1 MRALARW
8 IVLVLAIA
16 AAVPAIA
23 QRFETGATA
32 VVVDVVVRDRGG
44 RQITDLT
51 LADFELTEDG
61 VPQRLTSIELVG
73 TPTSTDAAPPA
84 ASGGTSTANPAT
96 TSTGTPA
103 QPRYTALVFDRLDAE
118 SMVIA
123 RSGGEQAIAGAGP
136 ADVVAVFVVDGGL
149 RMLQGFTADRGALTK
164 AVGVAVQRAA
174 QLVTRNAQ
182 GERSDGGGSPSGIAS
197 AESGAGEIVAGRPAE
212 MASIAV
218 PRVARNTWE
227 MLERQ
232 FNGHSSTDG
241 VMTATAALAALPG
254 RKTLLYFTDGIAVP
268 DDVLPRIQD
277 VVAAANRGQVTIYGI
292 DTGGLRVGSQNA
304 ATATEVKQMGNA
316 GLAVNPDGSSNSNLA
331 MMEKNEEVLRR
342 APRVGL
348 TLLSKPTGGFLIQD
362 TNDLAAGVRRI
373 DADRRIH
380 YLISYT
386 PTRADLD
393 GKWRAIAVKVKR
405 RGVTVQ
411 SRDGYVA
418 VRSPGTLPVLVFEGP
433 ALAAVDRT
441 PPPRDIP
448 VAVGAF
454 SFPRETPPTGADPAT
469 DDLAVVISTPA
480 APLTFETKG
489 SDYRTDFTMLAL
501 VRDTSGQALHKT
513 SAPYRLTGR
522 AGDRDRVRGN
532 EIRFVRS
539 LPLTPGTYRVAGAV
553 YDVPSGRTGV
563 VTVPARGYGRGE
575 SGLGISSLV
584 LLERIERRPAA
595 SAAPDAAARRDP
607 FTVGD
612 RVITPYVPSP
622 ERPMRRTA
630 DARLGFY
637 LTAVGAKPGE
647 RLQGQVRVTRMGVA
661 AQSPIVDAPVT
672 LDPADDRGRVIC
684 LGQLPLQDFPDGEL
698 ELRVILSRSEGARDV
713 RSATFHLAAP
723 APQAAAP
730 PR

>member
-1 MRALARW
+1 MRAPSRW
-8 IVLVLAIA
+8 MVLVLAIA
-16 AAVPAIA
+16 ASVPAIA

-32 VVVDVVVRDRGG
+32 VVVDVVVRDKGG
-44 RQITDLT
+44 RQVTDLT

-61 VPQRLTSIELVG
+61 VSQRLTSIDLVG
-73 TPTSTDAAPPA
+73 GPAPGNRATP
-84 ASGGTSTANPAT
+84 ASGGTSTAT
-96 TSTGTPA
+96 TTDSPVATPA

-123 RSGGEQAIAGAGP
+123 RGGGEQAITGAGP
-136 ADVVAVFVVDGGL
+136 GDVVAVFVVDGGL
-149 RMLQGFTADRGALTK
+149 RMVQGFTTDRAALTK
-164 AVGVAVQRAA
+164 AVAIAVQRAA
-174 QLVTRNAQ
+174 MLVSRNAQ
-182 GERSDGGGSPSGIAS
+182 GARADGGGSPPGIAS
-197 AESGAGEIVAGRPAE
+197 AESGAGEVTAGRPAE
-212 MASIAV
+212 MAAIAV
-218 PRVARNTWE
+218 PRVARDTWE

-277 VVAAANRGQVTIYGI
+277 VVATANRGQVTIYGI

-304 ATATEVKQMGNA
+304 ATATEVRRMGNA
-316 GLAVNPDGSSNSNLA
+316 GLEINPDGSSSSNLA
-331 MMEKNEEVLRR
+331 MMEQNEDVLRR

-380 YLISYT
+380 YLLSYT
-386 PTRADLD
+386 PARSELD
-393 GKWRAIAVKVKR
+393 GQWRAIGVKVKR
-405 RGVTVQ
+405 RGMTVQ

-454 SFPRETPPTGADPAT
+454 SFPRETAPTAADPAT
-469 DDLAVVISTPA
+469 DDVTVVISTPA
-480 APLTFETKG
+480 TPLTFETKG

-501 VRDTSGQALHKT
+501 VRDAEGRAVHKT
-513 SAPYRLTGR
+513 SSPYRLTGR
-522 AGDRDRVRGN
+522 VSDRERARGN
-532 EIRFVRS
+532 EVRFVRS
-539 LPLTPGTYRVAGAV
+539 LPLAPGAYRVAGAA
-553 YDVPSGRTGV
+553 YDVPSGRSGA
-563 VTVPARGYGRGE
+563 VTVSARGYGRGE
-575 SGLGISSLV
+575 TGLGVSSLV

-595 SAAPDAAARRDP
+595 ADAAARRDP

-612 RVITPYVPSP
+612 RVLTPYVPSP
-622 ERPMRRTA
+622 ERPMRRA
-630 DARLGFY
+630 PDARLGFY
-637 LTAVGAKPGE
+637 LTAVGATPGE
-647 RLQGQVRVTRMGVA
+647 RLQGRVRVSRAGVA
-661 AQSPIVDAPVT
+661 AQTPLVDAPVT

-684 LGQLPLQDFPDGEL
+684 LGQLPLADFPDGEL
-698 ELRVILSRSEGARDV
+698 ELRISVSRAGGARDL
-713 RSATFHLAAP
+713 RAATFHLAGP
-723 APQAAAP
+723 APQTAAP